1 MPDHTIDT
9 ADAIRGA
16 TLTVRVV
23 STPVFRVQLWLAT
36 ALVWLAGQII
46 GLEVELEHRQV
57 TPET

>member
-1 MPDHTIDT
+1 MPDHIIDT

-23 STPVFRVQLWLAT
+23 SAPVFRAQLWLVA

-46 GLEVELEHRQV
+46 GIEVELEQR
-57 TPET
+57 

>member
-23 STPVFRVQLWLAT
+23 STPVFRAQLWLAA
-36 ALVWLAGQII
+36 ALVWLAGRVI
-46 GLEVELEHRQV
+46 GIEVDLERAS
-57 TPET
+57 